1 MDAETRRQ
9 IAELEEL
16 QQAHRGRLQILEL
29 QAARMGNSAPPET
42 VSEIGDIKTKLVP
55 IDAAIFKL
63 TYVGAVR
70 ADVPSN
76 NRTHPINVGVERAL
90 ERERRAM
97 VARQIDS
104 DMLTEVRISAALS
117 EMRHALI
124 FVGGLAALALLI
136 DVVLVT
142 ILITRGGIP

>member
-9 IAELEEL
+9 IAELEEQ
-16 QQAHRGRLQILEL
+16 QQAHRGRLQILEVS
-29 QAARMGNSAPPET
+29 AARMGNSTPPEVVT
-42 VSEIGDIKTKLVP
+42 EIGDVKQKLVP

-76 NRTHPINVGVERAL
+76 NRTNPINIGVERAL

-97 VARQIDS
+97 VARQIDA
-104 DMLTEVRISAALS
+104 DMLTEVRITSAL
-117 EMRHALI
+117 
-124 FVGGLAALALLI
+124 
-136 DVVLVT
+136 T
-142 ILITRGGIP
+142 